1 MQHVLLQRCALVQL
15 LPAQPGSPDLMLVPA
30 VHHAVGAAQ
39 PRVPVVFQKPAAGG
53 AAGCHTCRCRP
64 HPCSAPFLHGQPAW
78 FWYCR
83 QQGTQSLV
91 HCSVGRVCAAPT
103 ALLLSAW
110 MPAPLPLQDDDMNSL
125 LPFGEYVSP
134 AQRAA
139 EQASLETWEL
149 ERLLIR
155 LAASQRHHRSSRHGG
170 GSSRHRRQGSRGE
183 GSAPQ
188 PIRGSGGAT
197 VAPEAVAAAWWSLP
211 PDAAAGPAGASS
223 ASSSAA
229 ATGSNGRELRPVSAP
244 SGAYP
249 SSWPPAGG
257 PEASSSGGD
266 AAGDEGHVVSPRS
279 RAGAM
284 SFKGRLASLRL
295 K

>member
-1 MQHVLLQRCALVQL
+1 
-15 LPAQPGSPDLMLVPA
+15 
-30 VHHAVGAAQ
+30 
-39 PRVPVVFQKPAAGG
+39 
-53 AAGCHTCRCRP
+53 
-64 HPCSAPFLHGQPAW
+64 
-78 FWYCR
+78 
-83 QQGTQSLV
+83 
-91 HCSVGRVCAAPT
+91 
-103 ALLLSAW
+103 
-110 MPAPLPLQDDDMNSL
+110 MNSL

-155 LAASQRHHRSSRHGG
+155 LAASQREQRHHRSSRHGG
-170 GSSRHRRQGSRGE
+170 SSSQHRRQGSRGE
-183 GSAPQ
+183 ASAPQ
-188 PIRGSGGAT
+188 PIRGSGGAA
-197 VAPEAVAAAWWSLP
+197 VAPEAVTAAWWSLP
-211 PDAAAGPAGASS
+211 PSAAAGPAVASS
-223 ASSSAA
+223 ASSSATA
-229 ATGSNGRELRPVSAP
+229 GAGISGRELRAVSNP
-244 SGAYP
+244 IGVYP

-257 PEASSSGGD
+257 PEASHSGDG